1 MLLLVLI
8 SRQPRRGPQ
17 KLREKV
23 RASLPQYRVHDD
35 EQHGSID
42 QWTALQLHT
51 LAEITVC

>member
-35 EQHGSID
+35 EQHGSIG